1 MAKPKALVLSGDGIN
16 CENETSYALELAD
29 FEPIVVHNSELLENP
44 GRLKDAGALFIPG
57 GFSYGDEIA
66 SGKVLALKLKDK
78 LKSTLVDFIEHGRL
92 LVGICNGF
100 QVLTQLGLLPDA
112 GENRV
117 GTLIRNREARFINK
131 WVTLKVANPH
141 SPFFQSLDTFE
152 LPIRHGE
159 GQLFVSDEQ
168 LARKQAAIRYLDDVN
183 GSFDR
188 IAGVTNSRGN
198 VLGLM
203 PHPEAFVRNTQH
215 PDWCKRAQRGEN
227 VEPAGLV
234 IFKNA
239 RKVVS

>member
-16 CENETSYALELAD
+16 CENETCFALELAD
-29 FEPIVVHNSELLENP
+29 FEALPVHNFELLENP
-44 GRLKDAGALFIPG
+44 SRLKDTGALVIPG

-78 LKSTLVDFIEHGRL
+78 LKSALVEFIERGRL
-92 LVGICNGF
+92 VIGICNGF

-112 GENRV
+112 GEKRV

-131 WVTLKVANPH
+131 WVKLSVANPG
-141 SPFFQSLDTFE
+141 SPFFEDLDTFE

-159 GQLFVSDEQ
+159 GQLFVSDEA
-168 LARKQAAIRYLDDVN
+168 LARKQAALKYVEDIN
-183 GSFDR
+183 GSFER
-188 IAGVTNSRGN
+188 IAGVTNTRGN

-203 PHPEAFVRNTQH
+203 PHPEAFVRSTQH
-215 PDWCKRAQRGEN
+215 PDWCRRAQGGET
-227 VEPAGLV
+227 VEPAGLK

-239 RKVVS
+239 RKVVT